1 MPPFCLLY
9 FFFEKVFT
17 FLWVL
22 AVASKERMKRME
34 NKIMVFTNEM
44 FGTLRGKMID
54 GQPWFVGHDVANAL
68 GYTAPRNAIK
78 AHVDNEDKNT
88 APIQCGIQG
97 NPNMTVIN
105 ESGLYSLILSSKLP
119 SAKEFKRWVT
129 NDILPS
135 IRKHGAYV
143 TDELLANGDKLNQT
157 MEELKA
163 EHALRIKAEREN
175 DELRLRCDTAE
186 NKLAVIDEKNKAKV
200 EKLLATNKAKREA
213 ESLTSAQVL
222 VAMARRIAIKHCR
235 GDFKHGTNSLYKTIE
250 CSGIDLRAR
259 RDEWL
264 STHAANKSSNAPKL
278 YEFIRA
284 DEMDGC
290 ILAVTNYFSRID
302 FNDIVSRHNKAA

>member
-1 MPPFCLLY
+1 MNKIIV
-9 FFFEKVFT
+9 KVFEN
-17 FLWVL
+17 
-22 AVASKERMKRME
+22 ER
-34 NKIMVFTNEM
+34 
-44 FGTLRGKMID
+44 FGKLRGTMINNE
-54 GQPWFVGHDVANAL
+54 PWWVAKDVALAL
-68 GYTAPRNAIK
+68 GYADAGKAVRTHVYEDDRIGGQNALQCTIG
-78 AHVDNEDKNT
+78 DKKCT
-88 APIQCGIQG
+88 IPPIIDSLGRERYPIW
-97 NPNMTVIN
+97 IN
-105 ESGLYSLILSSKLP
+105 ESGLYSLVLSSKLNE
-119 SAKEFKRWVT
+119 AKEFAHWVT
-129 NDILPS
+129 HEVLPS

-143 TDELLANGDKLNQT
+143 TDELLANGDKLDRA

-163 EHALRIKAEREN
+163 EHTLRIKAEREN

-235 GDFKHGTNSLYKTIE
+235 RDFRHGTNSLYKTIE

-302 FNDIVSRHNKAA
+302 FSDIVSRHNKAA

>member
-1 MPPFCLLY
+1 MDNTIV
-9 FFFEKVFT
+9 KVF
-17 FLWVL
+17 
-22 AVASKERMKRME
+22 E
-34 NKIMVFTNEM
+34 NEQ
-44 FGTLRGKMID
+44 FGKLRSTIINGE
-54 GQPWFVGHDVANAL
+54 PWFVATDICRAL
-68 GYTAPRNAIK
+68 ELGTTAKVVERLDSDEKGMNSIHTLGGLQK
-78 AHVDNEDKNT
+78 MSVVSEY
-88 APIQCGIQG
+88 
-97 NPNMTVIN
+97 
-105 ESGLYSLILSSKLP
+105 GLYSLVLSSRKRE
-119 SAKEFKRWVT
+119 AKEFKRWVT
-129 NDILPS
+129 HEVLPS
-135 IRKHGAYV
+135 IRKHGAYI
-143 TDELLANGDKLNQT
+143 TDELLENDGNLASAID
-157 MEELKA
+157 ELKA
-163 EHALRIKAEREN
+163 EHTLRIKAEREN
-175 DELRLRCDTAE
+175 DELRARCDTAE

>member
-1 MPPFCLLY
+1 MNNG
-9 FFFEKVFT
+9 
-17 FLWVL
+17 
-22 AVASKERMKRME
+22 MKIFE
-34 NKIMVFTNEM
+34 NKEFGKVRM
-44 FGTLRGKMID
+44 FKENDKILFAGS
-54 GQPWFVGHDVANAL
+54 DVAKAL
-68 GYTAPRNAIK
+68 GYNNPPDALRRHCK
-78 AHVDNEDKNT
+78 
-88 APIQCGIQG
+88 GIVKRD
-97 NPNMTVIN
+97 TLT
-105 ESGLYSLILSSKLP
+105 SGGQQTILYIPEGDVYRLIIASKLP
-119 SAKEFKRWVT
+119 AADRFEQWVFEEV
-129 NDILPS
+129 LPS

-157 MEELKA
+157 IEELKA
-163 EHALRIKAEREN
+163 EHTLRIKAEREN

-213 ESLTSAQVL
+213 ESLSSAQVL

-235 GDFKHGTNSLYKTIE
+235 GDFRHGTNSLYKTIE

-302 FNDIVSRHNKAA
+302 FSDIVSRHNKAA